1 MPPEPLVS
9 ILINNYNY
17 GRYLRAC
24 IASALEQSYRPV
36 EVVVVDDGSTD
47 DSVAI
52 IRSYGTAVVAV
63 CRENGGQASAFNA
76 GFAASRG
83 DIVCLL
89 DSDDLFLPDKA
100 RTIVDLL
107 SFQAEAGWCFHDLQP
122 IDETGEFR
130 DATQPSSGMLFCD
143 FRSELV
149 RGRLPYTPPATSG
162 LCFRRSL
169 LSRVL
174 PMPESAGITLHDN
187 YVKFAALSLAP
198 GITTAVRLA
207 CQRHH
212 GANAYTGR
220 GRRPRGQVAVH
231 TAYWLW
237 RRFPHLDRFYR
248 NLLAGGLGTL
258 AATGGPDPAAQRLAD
273 ECLAALPVWQRL
285 ELILRVQR
293 QRWRREPGSAAP
305 VEGGVP
311 AR

>member
-9 ILINNYNY
+9 ILINNHNY

-24 IASALEQSYRPV
+24 IASALGQSYRSV

-52 IRSYGTAVVAV
+52 IRSYGTGIVAI
-63 CRENGGQASAFNA
+63 CQENGGQASAFNA

-83 DIVCLL
+83 DVVCLL
-89 DSDDLFLPDKA
+89 DSDDVFLPGKA
-100 RTIVDLL
+100 RTIVDLF
-107 SFQAEAGWCFHDLQP
+107 SSQAEAGWCFHDLQP
-122 IDETGEFR
+122 INETGEFR
-130 DATQPSSGMLFCD
+130 GAITAGDGALFRD
-143 FRSELV
+143 FRSEIA

-169 LSRVL
+169 LGRIL

-187 YVKFAALSLAP
+187 YIKFAALSLAP
-198 GITTAVRLA
+198 GISTGMRVA

-220 GRRPRGQVAVH
+220 GRRPQGQVAVH

-248 NLLAGGLGTL
+248 NLLAGGLGAL
-258 AATGGPDPAAQRLAD
+258 EATGGPDPAAQRLAD

-285 ELILRVQR
+285 EVNLRVQR
-293 QRWRREPGSAAP
+293 QRWRREPESAAA
-305 VEGGVP
+305 VGGG
-311 AR
+311 ARAR

>member
-1 MPPEPLVS
+1 VPPEPLVS
-9 ILINNYNY
+9 ILINNHNY
-17 GRYLRAC
+17 DRYLRAC

-52 IRSYGTAVVAV
+52 IRSYGTDVLAV
-63 CRENGGQASAFNA
+63 CQENGGQASAFNA

-89 DSDDLFLPDKA
+89 DSDDLFLPHKA
-100 RTIVDLL
+100 GTVVELL
-107 SFQAEAGWCFHDLQP
+107 SSQPEAAWCFHDLQP
-122 IDETGEFR
+122 IDETGGLRVVNGSGGGTLFR
-130 DATQPSSGMLFCD
+130 D
-143 FRSELV
+143 FRSEIA

-169 LSRVL
+169 LGRIL
-174 PMPESAGITLHDN
+174 PMPQSAGITLHDN
-187 YVKFAALSLAP
+187 YIKFAALSLAP
-198 GITTAVRLA
+198 GISTGGRIA

-220 GRRPRGQVAVH
+220 GRRPQGQVAVY

-237 RRFPHLDRFYR
+237 RRFPHLDRFCR
-248 NLLAGGLGTL
+248 NLLAGGLAAL
-258 AATGGPDPAAQRLAD
+258 EATGGPDPAAQQLAD
-273 ECLAALPVWQRL
+273 EFLAALPVWQRL
-285 ELILRVQR
+285 ELILRVQG
-293 QRWRREPGSAAP
+293 QRWRREAGSSAVVAA
-305 VEGGVP
+305 GAP